1 MNFIE
6 TELKGAF
13 IIDVQSLEDERGFF
27 MRSWCEKE
35 FKNHG
40 LVSRMVQANI
50 SVNKKKGTLR
60 GLHYQV
66 APFEEAKLMRCTRG
80 AIFDVIIDLQP
91 ESPTYKNWLGVELTA
106 KNHKMFY
113 IPEGFAHGYQTL
125 EDDTEVFYQVS
136 QFYSPESER
145 GVNWDDPIF
154 EVEWPI
160 TDDIIISAKDKN
172 WASYQG

>member
-27 MRSWCEKE
+27 ARAWCEKE
-35 FKNHG
+35 FKKHG

-80 AIFDVIIDLQP
+80 AIFDVIIDLRP
-91 ESPTYKNWLGVELTA
+91 ESPTYKSWLGVELTT
-106 KNHKMFY
+106 KNHKMLY

-145 GVNWDDPIF
+145 GVNWGDPIF

-172 WASYQG
+172 WANYQG